1 MSNHKPNPD
10 EGEAGVHKPTTA
22 VPPVPVTVMSDETR
36 KQGSVLPLGESLA
49 GFLCSDGVFRVK
61 SGEFRRATVGEWWQ
75 DKANGR
81 VYCVNSEY
89 PQDILVEPDLPA
101 PSQTEGGGPDD
112 TKQVSKEQGASP
124 SVTPAVTTD
133 PRIDD
138 RREDENVAARLYEAH
153 MGTRDLIAPP
163 GWDELPQFVRDS
175 WLRQAAEPSMR
186 CTAADARDIA
196 TEAHKGQTDRL
207 GNPYIEH
214 VERVAQGFSGGA
226 LTVAL
231 LHDVIEDS
239 DHTLGSLLDAGV
251 PLDLLPAIDALTRRE
266 NETYRSY
273 ILRVRDDH
281 IAKLVKRADL
291 RDHLKP
297 DRSGGIGKHQRDKYE
312 LALMVL
318 G

>member
-1 MSNHKPNPD
+1 MVGRNQMVGTERRGNGMGSDEGRCGRDVHGLLWDGPAVRFGDVRGASDRGPFMSANEKCPVCDGDGFDHGTNPVRGACPACSGTGQKPND
-10 EGEAGVHKPTTA
+10 SKI
-22 VPPVPVTVMSDETR
+22 
-36 KQGSVLPLGESLA
+36 ES
-49 GFLCSDGVFRVK
+49 K
-61 SGEFRRATVGEWWQ
+61 
-75 DKANGR
+75 
-81 VYCVNSEY
+81 Y
-89 PQDILVEPDLPA
+89 
-101 PSQTEGGGPDD
+101 
-112 TKQVSKEQGASP
+112 QGASP